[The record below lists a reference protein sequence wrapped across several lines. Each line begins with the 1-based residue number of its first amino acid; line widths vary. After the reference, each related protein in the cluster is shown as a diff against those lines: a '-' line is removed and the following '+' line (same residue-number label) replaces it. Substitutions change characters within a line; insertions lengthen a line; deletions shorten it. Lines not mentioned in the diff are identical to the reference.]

1 MLIGRYQLGTLF
13 ISAILLGLV
22 FMGCGD
28 SNIFDSMAD
37 DSTSEAKLEEGQIA
51 LDTGDYTKA
60 IDIFSDLCGL
70 DPADPASNLDNRT
83 CDNST
88 VSLLASAYMGRSG
101 LDLIAL
107 IDAAANSGQTTQ
119 VTLAN
124 AAETGQTEDQ
134 QSFTQFS
141 TLFLD
146 PNSNEADMQNAV
158 AILAGIDIS
167 SADEDQSLLLA
178 VAAAADTIM
187 IIRDTIEI
195 ENFDPDTGLPT
206 TVPSAGALVNAANE
220 ITPNIPLIIEGI
232 TGSGIA
238 DADLIA
244 DIDAIQEAIAGTD
257 LTVGSDELHTY
268 LCSLNPTAV
277 GCP

>member
-13 ISAILLGLV
+13 LSAILLGLV

-37 DSTSEAKLEEGQIA
+37 DSSSEAKLEEGQIA

-70 DPADPASNLDNRT
+70 DPADPASSLDNRT

-88 VSLLASAYMGRSG
+88 VTLLASAFMGRSG
-101 LDLIAL
+101 LDLIKL
-107 IDAAANSGQTTQ
+107 IDAAADSGQTKTQ
-119 VTLAN
+119 QTSAN
-124 AAETGQTEDQ
+124 AAEAVQTEDQ

-146 PNSNEADMQNAV
+146 PNSNEQDMQNAV

-167 SADEDQSLLLA
+167 TADQSLLLA

-195 ENFDPDTGLPT
+195 ENFDQDTGLPT

-244 DIDAIQEAIAGTD
+244 DIDAIQTSIAGTD
-257 LTVGSDELHTY
+257 LTVGSVELHDY
-268 LCSLNPTAV
+268 LCSLSPSAV